1 MAFQAFFVIFTNMK
15 VGTLVECVDGRFNAE
30 QLEKIPNRPQ
40 QGNHYMIREIIE
52 LGHLIGVLLEE
63 VRNPCCAKLNGV
75 AVEPNFNIERFREI
89 EGLDD
94 LYDELVEE
102 VFVEELI

>member
-1 MAFQAFFVIFTNMK
+1 MK
-15 VGTLVECVDGRFNAE
+15 VGTLVECIDSKFTTE

-40 QGNHYMIREIIE
+40 KGNHYMIREIIE
-52 LGHLIGVLLEE
+52 LGHLVGVLLEE
-63 VRNPCCAKLNGV
+63 VRNPRVAKLNGI
-75 AVEPNFNIERFREI
+75 AIEPNFNIERFREI

-102 VFVEELI
+102 VFAEELI

>member
-1 MAFQAFFVIFTNMK
+1 MK
-15 VGTLVECVDGRFNAE
+15 IGTLVECIDDRFNAE

-40 QGNHYMIREIIE
+40 RGNHYMIREIIE
-52 LGHLIGVLLEE
+52 FGHLVGVLLEE
-63 VRNPCCAKLNGV
+63 IRNPFTAKFKGQS
-75 AVEPNFNIERFREI
+75 VEPNFNSERFREI

-102 VFVEELI
+102 VFTEELI

>member
-1 MAFQAFFVIFTNMK
+1 MK
-15 VGTLVECVDGRFNAE
+15 VGTIVECIDDRFNVE

-40 QGNHYMIREIIE
+40 KGNHYMIRDIIE
-52 LGHLIGVLLEE
+52 LGHLVGVLLEE
-63 VRNPCCAKLNGV
+63 VHNARTARFKGQPI
-75 AVEPNFNIERFREI
+75 EPNFNIERFREI

-102 VFVEELI
+102 VLDEELI

>member
-1 MAFQAFFVIFTNMK
+1 MK
-15 VGTLVECVDGRFNAE
+15 IGTLVECIDDRFNAE

-40 QGNHYMIREIIE
+40 RGNHYMIREIIE
-52 LGHLIGVLLEE
+52 LGHLVGVMLEE
-63 VRNPCCAKLNGV
+63 IRNPRVAKFKGQDI
-75 AVEPNFNIERFREI
+75 EPNFNIERFREI

-102 VFVEELI
+102 VFAEDLELI